1 MSLYSSSKDVTLTT
15 TETTLHIDEKQQPD
29 RFLTPQPV
37 RQNSAKSGTDYTT
50 KSAQKMRT
58 NCRSFILRF
67 HLQISKAMNRHRHQ
81 RLLLCNI
88 PVKRRLGIHAG
99 SDGIQKVHIHDP
111 MCCHCSRIRY

>member
-37 RQNSAKSGTDYTT
+37 RQNSAKS
-50 KSAQKMRT
+50 
-58 NCRSFILRF
+58 
-67 HLQISKAMNRHRHQ
+67 AMNRHRHQ

-88 PVKRRLGIHAG
+88 PVKRRLGIHVG
-99 SDGIQKVHIHDP
+99 SDACWHVFSAALSRTNHDP
-111 MCCHCSRIRY
+111 DNNRVD

>member
-50 KSAQKMRT
+50 KSTTENA
-58 NCRSFILRF
+58 N
-67 HLQISKAMNRHRHQ
+67 
-81 RLLLCNI
+81 
-88 PVKRRLGIHAG
+88 
-99 SDGIQKVHIHDP
+99 
-111 MCCHCSRIRY
+111 